1 MTLMLHA
8 GAEPIDYDA
17 LRALTTPEATD
28 THVPVPHFRLVDL
41 VSHSLGYYGHQVES
55 QAFGV
60 TPDGMRF
67 FGVLTL
73 RSPYTGYAD
82 VVGLRNSHDKSL
94 PVGVSFGSSCFVCD
108 NLAFIGDSVIKTKHS
123 AKLKMRLPGLIG
135 ELIEPIAD
143 QREAQQ
149 RKLLSYQET
158 ELSDELADM
167 AIMRMFREDIIN
179 VQRIP
184 AVLNEWECPSH
195 DWGNKT
201 AWRLFNAT
209 TFALTG
215 KVMEKPAVTTKLHQV
230 IDGVCERVH

>member
-8 GAEPIDYDA
+8 GANPIDYDG
-17 LRALTTPEATD
+17 LRALITPEPTA
-28 THVPVPHFRLVDL
+28 THVPVAHYRFVDL
-41 VSHSLGYYGHQVES
+41 VAHSLGYYGHEIVN

-60 TPDGMRF
+60 TPDGAKF

-73 RSPYTGYAD
+73 RSPYTGYSD

-94 PVGVSFGSSCFVCD
+94 PVGVSFGSSVFVCD
-108 NLAFIGDSVIKTKHS
+108 NLAFIGDAVIKTKHS

-149 RKLLSYQET
+149 RKLLAYQET
-158 ELSDELADM
+158 ELTDDQADM
-167 AIMRMFREDIIN
+167 TIMKMYREDIIN
-179 VQRIP
+179 VTRI
-184 AVLNEWECPSH
+184 ADVLSQWERPTH
-195 DWGNKT
+195 DWGDKT

-230 IDGVCERVH
+230 IDGVCERLH

>member
-8 GAEPIDYDA
+8 GASPVDYDG
-17 LRALTTPEATD
+17 LRQLETPEPTP

-41 VSHSLGYYGHQVES
+41 VSHSLGYYGHEVTEQH
-55 QAFGV
+55 FGV

-108 NLAFIGDSVIKTKHS
+108 NLAFAGDSVIKTKHS
-123 AKLKMRLPGLIG
+123 AKLKMRLPGMIG
-135 ELIEPIAD
+135 ELIEPIAE
-143 QREAQQ
+143 QRESQH
-149 RKLLSYQET
+149 RKLLTYQET
-158 ELSDELADM
+158 ELSDDDADR
-167 AIMRMFREDIIN
+167 AIMKMYREDIIN
-179 VQRIP
+179 VTRI
-184 AVLNEWECPSH
+184 ADVLGQWEKPVH
-195 DWGNKT
+195 DWGGKT

-215 KVMEKPAVTTKLHQV
+215 KVMEKPAVTTRLHQV
-230 IDGVCERVH
+230 IDGICERVH

>member
-8 GAEPIDYDA
+8 GANPVDYDG
-17 LRALTTPEATD
+17 LRQLETPEPTA

-41 VSHSLGYYGHQVES
+41 VSHSLGYYGHEIVD

-73 RSPYTGYAD
+73 RSSYTGYAD

-108 NLAFIGDSVIKTKHS
+108 NLAFVGDSVIKTKHS
-123 AKLKMRLPGLIG
+123 AKLKMRLPGMIG

-143 QREAQQ
+143 QRESQH
-149 RKLLSYQET
+149 RKLLTYQET
-158 ELSDELADM
+158 ELSDDDADR
-167 AIMRMFREDIIN
+167 AIMRMYREDIIN
-179 VQRIP
+179 VTRI
-184 AVLNEWECPSH
+184 ADVLGQWEHPVH
-195 DWGNKT
+195 DWGDKT

-215 KVMEKPAVTTKLHQV
+215 KVMEKPAVTTRLHQV
-230 IDGVCERVH
+230 IDGICERVH

>member
-8 GAEPIDYDA
+8 GASPVDYDG
-17 LRALTTPEATD
+17 LRQLETPEPTP

-41 VSHSLGYYGHQVES
+41 VSHSLGYYGHEVTEQH
-55 QAFGV
+55 FGV

-108 NLAFIGDSVIKTKHS
+108 NLAFVGDSVIKTKHS
-123 AKLKMRLPGLIG
+123 AKLKMRLPGMIG
-135 ELIEPIAD
+135 ELIEPIAE
-143 QREAQQ
+143 QRESQH
-149 RKLLSYQET
+149 RKLLTYQET
-158 ELSDELADM
+158 ELSDDDADR
-167 AIMRMFREDIIN
+167 AIMKMYREDIIN
-179 VQRIP
+179 VTRI
-184 AVLNEWECPSH
+184 ADVLGQWENPVH
-195 DWGNKT
+195 DWGGKT

-215 KVMEKPAVTTKLHQV
+215 KVMEKPAVTTRLHQV
-230 IDGVCERVH
+230 IDGICERVH

>member
-8 GAEPIDYDA
+8 GASPVDYDG
-17 LRALTTPEATD
+17 LRQLETPEPTP

-41 VSHSLGYYGHQVES
+41 VSHSLGYYGHEVTEQH
-55 QAFGV
+55 FGV

-108 NLAFIGDSVIKTKHS
+108 NLAFVGDSVIKTKHS
-123 AKLKMRLPGLIG
+123 AKLKMRLPGMIG
-135 ELIEPIAD
+135 ELIEPIAE
-143 QREAQQ
+143 QRESQH
-149 RKLLSYQET
+149 RKLLTYQET
-158 ELSDELADM
+158 ELSDDDADR
-167 AIMRMFREDIIN
+167 AIMKMYREDIIN
-179 VQRIP
+179 VTRI
-184 AVLNEWECPSH
+184 ADVLGQWEKPVH
-195 DWGNKT
+195 DWGGKT

-215 KVMEKPAVTTKLHQV
+215 KVMEKPAVTTRLHQV
-230 IDGVCERVH
+230 IDGICEQIH

>member
-8 GAEPIDYDA
+8 GASPIDYDG
-17 LRALTTPEATD
+17 LRTLTTPEATS

-41 VSHSLGYYGHQVES
+41 VTYSLGYCGHEVVDR
-55 QAFGV
+55 AFGV

-73 RSPYTGYAD
+73 LSPYTGYAD

-108 NLAFIGDSVIKTKHS
+108 NLAFVGDSVIKTKHS
-123 AKLKMRLPGLIG
+123 AKLKTRLPGLIG

-143 QREAQQ
+143 QRESQH
-149 RKLLSYQET
+149 RKLLTYQKT
-158 ELSDELADM
+158 ELSDDDADR
-167 AIMRMFREDIIN
+167 AIMKMYREDIIN
-179 VQRIP
+179 VTRI
-184 AVLNEWECPSH
+184 ADVLGQWERPTH
-195 DWGNKT
+195 DWGDKT

-215 KVMEKPAVTTKLHQV
+215 KVLEKPAVTTKLHQV
-230 IDGVCERVH
+230 IDGVCEWVQ

>member
-8 GAEPIDYDA
+8 GANPVDYDG
-17 LRALTTPEATD
+17 LRQLETPEPTP

-41 VSHSLGYYGHQVES
+41 VSHSLGYYGHEVTEHH
-55 QAFGV
+55 FGV

-108 NLAFIGDSVIKTKHS
+108 NLAFVGDSVIKTKHS
-123 AKLKMRLPGLIG
+123 AKLKMRLPGMIG
-135 ELIEPIAD
+135 ELIEPIAE
-143 QREAQQ
+143 QRESQH
-149 RKLLSYQET
+149 RKLLTYQET
-158 ELSDELADM
+158 ELSDDDADR
-167 AIMRMFREDIIN
+167 AIMKMYREDIIN
-179 VQRIP
+179 VTRI
-184 AVLNEWECPSH
+184 ADVLGQWEKPVH
-195 DWGNKT
+195 DWGGKT

-215 KVMEKPAVTTKLHQV
+215 KVMEKPAVTTRLHQV
-230 IDGVCERVH
+230 IDGICERVH

>member
-1 MTLMLHA
+1 MTLVLHA
-8 GAEPIDYDA
+8 GANPVDYDG
-17 LRALTTPEATD
+17 LRQLETPEPTA

-41 VSHSLGYYGHQVES
+41 ISHSLGYYGHEITEQH
-55 QAFGV
+55 FGV

-73 RSPYTGYAD
+73 KSPYTGYTD

-94 PVGVSFGSSCFVCD
+94 PVGVSFGSSVFVCD
-108 NLAFIGDSVIKTKHS
+108 NLAFVGDSVIKTKHS

-135 ELIEPIAD
+135 ELIEPIAE

-149 RKLLSYQET
+149 KKLSVYQQT
-158 ELSDELADM
+158 ELSDDDADL
-167 AIMRMFREDIIN
+167 AIMRMYRDDIIN
-179 VQRIP
+179 VTRI
-184 AVLNEWECPSH
+184 ADVLRQWEQPEC
-195 DWGNKT
+195 DWGDKT

-215 KVMEKPAVTTKLHQV
+215 KVMEKPTVTTRLHQV
-230 IDGVCERVH
+230 IDGVCQRIH

>member
-8 GAEPIDYDA
+8 GASPVDYDG
-17 LRALTTPEATD
+17 LRQLETPEPTS

-41 VSHSLGYYGHQVES
+41 VSHSLGYYGHEVTEQHL
-55 QAFGV
+55 GV

-108 NLAFIGDSVIKTKHS
+108 NLAFVGDSVIKTKHS
-123 AKLKMRLPGLIG
+123 AKLKLRLPGMIG
-135 ELIEPIAD
+135 ELIEPIAE
-143 QREAQQ
+143 QRESQH
-149 RKLLSYQET
+149 RKLLTYQET
-158 ELSDELADM
+158 ELSDDDADR
-167 AIMRMFREDIIN
+167 AIMKMYREDIIN
-179 VQRIP
+179 VTRI
-184 AVLNEWECPSH
+184 ADVLGQWEKPVH
-195 DWGNKT
+195 DWGGKT

-215 KVMEKPAVTTKLHQV
+215 KVMEKPAVTTRLHQV
-230 IDGVCERVH
+230 IDGICERVH